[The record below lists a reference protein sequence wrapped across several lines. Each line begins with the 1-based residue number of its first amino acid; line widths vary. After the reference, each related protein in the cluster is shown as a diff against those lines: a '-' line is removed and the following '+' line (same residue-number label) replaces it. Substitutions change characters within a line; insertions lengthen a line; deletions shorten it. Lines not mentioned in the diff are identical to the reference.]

1 MVTEEQTRQ
10 TRLRVVV
17 ADDHAPTRLGIRE
30 SLEADGFDVCGE
42 AATGRAAVE
51 ATLATR
57 PEIALLDINMPDGT
71 GIEAA
76 AAISKVLP
84 ETKIIMLTY
93 SREDR
98 DLFDSLK
105 AGAQGYLVKDMDPD
119 QLGAALRGALAG
131 EAALSRSLMATVV
144 EEFRSRAEGKARG
157 RDRAPQLTERE
168 WEVAELLRSGS
179 STEAIAQ
186 ELSLS
191 PTTVRVHVMNIVKK
205 LRVEDRN
212 AAVRLLNQE

>member
-1 MVTEEQTRQ
+1 MVTEDQP
-10 TRLRVVV
+10 RLRVVV

-30 SLEADGFDVCGE
+30 SLEADGFEVCAE

-51 ATLATR
+51 STIATR
-57 PEIALLDINMPDGT
+57 PDIALLDINMPDGT

-105 AGAQGYLVKDMDPD
+105 AGAQGYLVKDMDPE

-144 EEFRSRAEGKARG
+144 EEFRTRAEGKARG

-168 WEVAELLRSGS
+168 WEVAELLRSGA

-205 LRVEDRN
+205 LRVEDRS
-212 AAVRLLNQE
+212 AAVRLLNEE